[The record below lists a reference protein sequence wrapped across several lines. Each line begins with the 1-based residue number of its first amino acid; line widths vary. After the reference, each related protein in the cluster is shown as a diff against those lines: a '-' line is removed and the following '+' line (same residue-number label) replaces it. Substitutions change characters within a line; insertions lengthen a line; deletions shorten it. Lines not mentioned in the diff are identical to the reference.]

1 MKINK
6 RSKSSLFL
14 MELIIVLMFFA
25 LSAAICMKVFSSAK
39 VKTDMSRNMTN
50 ASFAAESLAETWKA
64 SKLDGTEFTSIYPN
78 VTEHDG
84 VITVFYDKDW
94 TLEEK
99 YQGAYHATIEEHADE
114 YYVQAHVAVYDES
127 GALLFDMVTAVS
139 PDKEVE

>member
-1 MKINK
+1 MKTNK

-39 VKTDMSRNMTN
+39 VKTELSRDMTN
-50 ASFAAESLAETWKA
+50 ASFAAESIAEAWKA
-64 SKLDGTEFTSIYPN
+64 DKLDGTDFTSIYPDA
-78 VTEHDG
+78 TEHDG

-99 YQGAYHATIEEHADE
+99 YQGAYHATIEEHADK
-114 YYVQAHVAVYDES
+114 YFIQAHVAVYDDS

-139 PDKEVE
+139 PDKGVE